1 MADLTQLIADVA
13 EIKSSIKSLAKL
25 IRKLR
30 TSQDDPDGEKAKTRA
45 SNNGFNRP
53 LEVSPKLRTFLTL
66 GEDELISRSEV
77 TRRIN
82 AYVTANNLKHPDNG
96 RVIILDD
103 KLTDLLEPPAGL
115 QITFLNIQK
124 YLSPH
129 YIKPAKGA
137 PAAQP
142 EPEPEAP
149 PKTPKVPKVPKVAK
163 AAKST

>member
-1 MADLTQLIADVA
+1 M
-13 EIKSSIKSLAKL
+13 
-25 IRKLR
+25 
-30 TSQDDPDGEKAKTRA
+30 
-45 SNNGFNRP
+45 
-53 LEVSPKLRTFLTL
+53 
-66 GEDELISRSEV
+66 ISRSEV

-96 RVIILDD
+96 RVIILDNR
-103 KLTDLLEPPAGL
+103 LTELLEPPSGL

-137 PAAQP
+137 PAAAQP

-149 PKTPKVPKVPKVAK
+149 PKPPKVPKPKVAK